1 MPIVMKGIMVI
12 PVCHGEEADGVSG
25 RLEAMAKNLVIIGG
39 GAAGPSVAAEAK
51 RGDSSLNVTI
61 LEQGEHV
68 SYAA

>member
-1 MPIVMKGIMVI
+1 MFPG
-12 PVCHGEEADGVSG
+12 GVN
-25 RLEAMAKNLVIIGG
+25 RMAKNLVIVGG

-51 RGDSSLNVTI
+51 RGDLSLNIVI

>member
-1 MPIVMKGIMVI
+1 
-12 PVCHGEEADGVSG
+12 
-25 RLEAMAKNLVIIGG
+25 MARNLVIVGG

-51 RGDSSLNVTI
+51 RGDPSLNIVI